1 MRRESPPPT
10 PRVFHI
16 PPRLQE
22 TDILAL
28 ELARCFP
35 ASLTDLLEL
44 VSCFSIFLR
53 KLPTVEHTYSKPQHT
68 IMTMMNRQ
76 SLVNTN
82 ATPNPDEIYLLP
94 SVYSGGDGAK
104 AKETT
109 AKELDQSPSEQ
120 EDSFSSDS
128 PDGIRTPPEREMR
141 RSSGVFPAPTPE
153 NPTPEPKIKRT
164 SSTKKQYPGRT
175 SAMEYRMKAIE
186 KLLTEL
192 TPTSIPV
199 SPLPEGEEEKTL
211 PPPPEEGKA
220 LSNPFDPAT
229 QALQSPPPASPPPT
243 SPPPASPVR
252 HVSPIPNASPIRKD
266 SPVRSDT
273 PVGNHKPGREDGHV
287 RNDSVMR
294 SDTPPR
300 NDAPVRSDTPIRGD
314 TPVSDK
320 KAVREETH
328 IRNDSVMRNDSPTG
342 NGTPTRN
349 ETPTHNDKAA
359 RKDSSG
365 RHAAPIIQQSV
376 TIPKRQGSV
385 STPPVSHK
393 SHIEFD
399 ELCSLFEECQMAIT
413 SDKKQACKV
422 IDVSLIPESEK
433 SHGALKIR
441 CVHLDYDGQFI
452 GPVHMQFKIKKYS
465 GARRVT
471 TLPVH
476 PYCMNVDP
484 AGVRET
490 LVVRGKKFMEVA
502 AGRHMHCRGTAIS
515 PREQVDAQVMVDFQQ
530 AISRHPHWA
539 PAIIG
544 VGADIDDEENDV
556 WELCREKRMP
566 DAFLQPR
573 EMSGGG
579 GYMGGLSED
588 ELMLLPYRVYGFV
601 LRARKWA
608 AFDIDDLHEVRTR
621 PGGEGFK
628 QLVLPSG
635 HRSKLEPLLRHHFRQ
650 RQYAKAEQH
659 SPHYGSNK
667 LPGLTILL
675 HGVPGVGKT
684 LTAECVASHFS
695 KPFFPLSCS
704 TILTGSPDDVTARIE
719 EIFSLAAA
727 WDAVLLLEDA
737 EPLVLLHHH
746 HHSNNDSTTT
756 TAFLRAL
763 DNYSG
768 LLFLHTT
775 TSTTT
780 SPSLNPALRT
790 RLRLSL
796 SYPPLNERATLD
808 VWDVGIWQT
817 KQQYPSTRIK
827 ADEILSYAA
836 ERYRDVHSSRWTGR
850 MIHNAFQNAVALAED
865 EALYSGGSVSMREH
879 KERRSRAGSSALSTA
894 TLRRRHFEI
903 VAEGWDEFERGAA
916 AGGGGAGGSSS
927 RGSSS
932 SSHQRERERERDLPL
947 PPPPP
952 PPQTQQTLT
961 RQQSVTL
968 RAVEKQR
975 SASVSVERRRL
986 VRANTIAGGQ
996 AVRPPSGLPPL
1007 PKMPR
1012 GSEAPLPPLPPQLVE
1027 QHQRRMTQMHVSHS
1041 RRASESTR
1049 SGGGS
1054 SRYAQPASGRQA
1066 KHKRWSSSV
1075 GEEDEWSETRDSGAE
1090 EWSSAEVERNLID
1103 NFTAIAYR

>member
-1 MRRESPPPT
+1 
-10 PRVFHI
+10 
-16 PPRLQE
+16 
-22 TDILAL
+22 
-28 ELARCFP
+28 
-35 ASLTDLLEL
+35 
-44 VSCFSIFLR
+44 
-53 KLPTVEHTYSKPQHT
+53 
-68 IMTMMNRQ
+68 
-76 SLVNTN
+76 
-82 ATPNPDEIYLLP
+82 
-94 SVYSGGDGAK
+94 
-104 AKETT
+104 
-109 AKELDQSPSEQ
+109 
-120 EDSFSSDS
+120 
-128 PDGIRTPPEREMR
+128 
-141 RSSGVFPAPTPE
+141 
-153 NPTPEPKIKRT
+153 
-164 SSTKKQYPGRT
+164 
-175 SAMEYRMKAIE
+175 MEYRMKAIE

-192 TPTSIPV
+192 TTTSMPG
-199 SPLPEGEEEKTL
+199 SLPEAEEEKTL
-211 PPPPEEGKA
+211 PPPPEGEKA

-229 QALQSPPPASPPPT
+229 QAGQSPPPASPPP
-243 SPPPASPVR
+243 ASPAR
-252 HVSPIPNASPIRKD
+252 RVSLVPNASPIRKD
-266 SPVRSDT
+266 SPVRNDT
-273 PVGNHKPGREDGHV
+273 PVGNHKSGREDGHI

-294 SDTPPR
+294 SDTPIR
-300 NDAPVRSDTPIRGD
+300 NDTPVRNDTAIRND

-320 KAVREETH
+320 KPVREEPH

-342 NGTPTRN
+342 NDTHTRNDTPRN
-349 ETPTHNDKAA
+349 ETPTRNDMPA
-359 RKDSSG
+359 RKDTSA
-365 RHAAPIIQQSV
+365 RHNAPIIQQSV

-413 SDKKQACKV
+413 SDRKQASKV
-422 IDVSLIPESEK
+422 VDVSLLPENGT

-452 GPVHMQFKIKKYS
+452 GPVHTQFKIKKYS

-502 AGRHMHCRGTAIS
+502 AGKHMHCRGTAIS

-544 VGADIDDEENDV
+544 VGADIDDEDNDV

-579 GYMGGLSED
+579 GGYMGGAGSLSED

-601 LRARKWA
+601 LRTRKWA

-650 RQYAKAEQH
+650 RQCMKAEQN
-659 SPHYGSNK
+659 SPPPPPGTMNHQYLGSSSSK
-667 LPGLTILL
+667 QPGLTILL

-704 TILTGSPDDVTARIE
+704 TILAGSPEDVTARIE
-719 EIFSLAAA
+719 EVFSLAAA

-737 EPLVLLHHH
+737 EPIVLHPSTLA
-746 HHSNNDSTTT
+746 TTT
-756 TAFLRAL
+756 FLHAL
-763 DNYSG
+763 DNYPG

-775 TSTTT
+775 
-780 SPSLNPALRT
+780 SPSHLNPTINPSLHT

-817 KQQYPSTRIK
+817 KQLYPSTRIK

-836 ERYRDVHSSRWTGR
+836 ERYRDPYASRWTGR

-865 EALYSGGSVSMREH
+865 EALYSASGSIREH
-879 KERRSRAGSSALSTA
+879 KERRSRAGGSSALSTA

-903 VAEGWDEFERGAA
+903 VAGAWDEFERSAA
-916 AGGGGAGGSSS
+916 TASGGGVQAGS
-927 RGSSS
+927 RSS
-932 SSHQRERERERDLPL
+932 SSHQRDRERERDLPL

-952 PPQTQQTLT
+952 PQQQQTTVT

-968 RAVEKQR
+968 RAVEKQQR
-975 SASVSVERRRL
+975 SASVSVEQRRRL

-996 AVRPPSGLPPL
+996 VRPPSRAAYPSGGGKPPL
-1007 PKMPR
+1007 PKMPSR
-1012 GSEAPLPPLPPQLVE
+1012 GSEAPLPPLPPPQLVE
-1027 QHQRRMTQMHVSHS
+1027 GHRRRMSSQMHVSHSHS
-1041 RRASESTR
+1041 RRASESSRATGTTVSTR
-1049 SGGGS
+1049 SGGGGAG
-1054 SRYAQPASGRQA
+1054 SRYALSSGRQA

-1075 GEEDEWSETRDSGAE
+1075 GEEGEEEGGWSETRGDSGAE

>member
-1 MRRESPPPT
+1 
-10 PRVFHI
+10 
-16 PPRLQE
+16 
-22 TDILAL
+22 
-28 ELARCFP
+28 
-35 ASLTDLLEL
+35 
-44 VSCFSIFLR
+44 
-53 KLPTVEHTYSKPQHT
+53 
-68 IMTMMNRQ
+68 
-76 SLVNTN
+76 
-82 ATPNPDEIYLLP
+82 
-94 SVYSGGDGAK
+94 
-104 AKETT
+104 
-109 AKELDQSPSEQ
+109 
-120 EDSFSSDS
+120 
-128 PDGIRTPPEREMR
+128 
-141 RSSGVFPAPTPE
+141 
-153 NPTPEPKIKRT
+153 
-164 SSTKKQYPGRT
+164 
-175 SAMEYRMKAIE
+175 MEYRMKAIE

-192 TPTSIPV
+192 TTTSMPG
-199 SPLPEGEEEKTL
+199 SLPEAEEEKIL
-211 PPPPEEGKA
+211 PPPPEEVKA

-229 QALQSPPPASPPPT
+229 QAGQSHPPT
-243 SPPPASPVR
+243 SPPPASPPPASPPR
-252 HVSPIPNASPIRKD
+252 HVSPVPNASPIRKD
-266 SPVRSDT
+266 SPVRNDT
-273 PVGNHKPGREDGHV
+273 PVGNHKPGREDGHI

-294 SDTPPR
+294 SDTPIR
-300 NDAPVRSDTPIRGD
+300 NDTPVRNDTPIRND

-320 KAVREETH
+320 RPVREEPH
-328 IRNDSVMRNDSPTG
+328 IRNDSVMRNDTPTG
-342 NGTPTRN
+342 NDAHTRNDTPPRN
-349 ETPTHNDKAA
+349 ETPTRNDMPA
-359 RKDSSG
+359 RKDTSA
-365 RHAAPIIQQSV
+365 RHNAPIIQQSV

-413 SDKKQACKV
+413 SDRKQASKV
-422 IDVSLIPESEK
+422 VDVSLLPENGT
-433 SHGALKIR
+433 SHGALRIR

-452 GPVHMQFKIKKYS
+452 GPVHTEFKIKKYS

-502 AGRHMHCRGTAIS
+502 AGKHMHCRGTAIS
-515 PREQVDAQVMVDFQQ
+515 PREQVDAQVMIDFQQ

-544 VGADIDDEENDV
+544 VGADIDDEDNDV

-579 GYMGGLSED
+579 YRGGVGSLSED
-588 ELMLLPYRVYGFV
+588 ELMLLPYRVYGFI
-601 LRARKWA
+601 LRTRKWA

-650 RQYAKAEQH
+650 RQCKAES
-659 SPHYGSNK
+659 SPGTHHYYGSSK
-667 LPGLTILL
+667 QPGLTILL

-695 KPFFPLSCS
+695 KPFFPLFCS
-704 TILTGSPDDVTARIE
+704 TILAGSPEDVTARIE
-719 EIFSLAAA
+719 EIFSLAAT

-737 EPLVLLHHH
+737 EPLVLHPST
-746 HHSNNDSTTT
+746 HST
-756 TAFLRAL
+756 TAFLHAL
-763 DNYSG
+763 DNYPG

-775 TSTTT
+775 SPSPST
-780 SPSLNPALRT
+780 PSLNPALHT

-827 ADEILSYAA
+827 ADEILGFAA
-836 ERYRDVHSSRWTGR
+836 ERYRDPYASRWTGR
-850 MIHNAFQNAVALAED
+850 QIHNAFQNAVALAED
-865 EALYSGGSVSMREH
+865 EALYSASGSIREH

-903 VAEGWDEFERGAA
+903 VAGAWDEFERS
-916 AGGGGAGGSSS
+916 AGGGSGGGAVQPAGS
-927 RGSSS
+927 RSS
-932 SSHQRERERERDLPL
+932 SSHQRERDL

-952 PPQTQQTLT
+952 PQQQQTTVT

-968 RAVEKQR
+968 RAVEKQQR
-975 SASVSVERRRL
+975 SASVSVEQRRRL

-996 AVRPPSGLPPL
+996 RPPSRAAYPSGGLPPL
-1007 PKMPR
+1007 PKMPSR
-1012 GSEAPLPPLPPQLVE
+1012 GSEAPLPPLPLPLPQLAE
-1027 QHQRRMTQMHVSHS
+1027 GHQHQRRMSSQMHMSHSHS
-1041 RRASESTR
+1041 RRASESSRATGTTVSTR
-1049 SGGGS
+1049 SGGGGGGGGGS
-1054 SRYAQPASGRQA
+1054 SRYVMSSGRQA

-1075 GEEDEWSETRDSGAE
+1075 GEEGGEEGWSETRGDSGAE

>member
-1 MRRESPPPT
+1 
-10 PRVFHI
+10 
-16 PPRLQE
+16 
-22 TDILAL
+22 
-28 ELARCFP
+28 
-35 ASLTDLLEL
+35 
-44 VSCFSIFLR
+44 
-53 KLPTVEHTYSKPQHT
+53 
-68 IMTMMNRQ
+68 
-76 SLVNTN
+76 
-82 ATPNPDEIYLLP
+82 
-94 SVYSGGDGAK
+94 
-104 AKETT
+104 
-109 AKELDQSPSEQ
+109 
-120 EDSFSSDS
+120 
-128 PDGIRTPPEREMR
+128 
-141 RSSGVFPAPTPE
+141 
-153 NPTPEPKIKRT
+153 
-164 SSTKKQYPGRT
+164 
-175 SAMEYRMKAIE
+175 
-186 KLLTEL
+186 
-192 TPTSIPV
+192 
-199 SPLPEGEEEKTL
+199 
-211 PPPPEEGKA
+211 
-220 LSNPFDPAT
+220 
-229 QALQSPPPASPPPT
+229 
-243 SPPPASPVR
+243 
-252 HVSPIPNASPIRKD
+252 
-266 SPVRSDT
+266 
-273 PVGNHKPGREDGHV
+273 
-287 RNDSVMR
+287 MR
-294 SDTPPR
+294 SDTPTR
-300 NDAPVRSDTPIRGD
+300 NNTLVRSDTPIRND

-320 KAVREETH
+320 KPAREESH
-328 IRNDSVMRNDSPTG
+328 IRNDSVIQNGTPTSNDTHTRND
-342 NGTPTRN
+342 TPTRN
-349 ETPTHNDKAA
+349 ETRT

-376 TIPKRQGSV
+376 TVPKRQGSV

-413 SDKKQACKV
+413 SDRKQACKV
-422 IDVSLIPESEK
+422 VDVSLVPENEK
-433 SHGALKIR
+433 SHGGLKIR

-452 GPVHMQFKIKKYS
+452 GPVHTQFKIKKYS

-502 AGRHMHCRGTAIS
+502 AGKHMHCQGTSIN

-573 EMSGGG
+573 EMSGG
-579 GYMGGLSED
+579 YMGGLSED

-601 LRARKWA
+601 LRSRKWA

-650 RQYAKAEQH
+650 RQCKAEQH

-704 TILTGSPDDVTARIE
+704 TLLTGSPEDVTARIE

-746 HHSNNDSTTT
+746 SNNDSPTT

-775 TSTTT
+775 TSPS
-780 SPSLNPALRT
+780 SPSPASLNPAIRS

-836 ERYRDVHSSRWTGR
+836 ERYRNSSRWTGR
-850 MIHNAFQNAVALAED
+850 QIHNAFQNAVALAED
-865 EALYSGGSVSMREH
+865 EALYSGSVSMREH
-879 KERRSRAGSSALSTA
+879 KERRSRAGSSSLSTA

-903 VAEGWDEFERGAA
+903 VAEGWDEFERSAAA
-916 AGGGGAGGSSS
+916 AGGGVQAGASGSTRSSS
-927 RGSSS
+927 T
-932 SSHQRERERERDLPL
+932 SHQREREREL

-952 PPQTQQTLT
+952 PQQTVT
-961 RQQSVTL
+961 RQQSVSL
-968 RAVEKQR
+968 RQVEKQR
-975 SASVSVERRRL
+975 SVVERRL

-996 AVRPPSGLPPL
+996 AAPRPPSSGLPPL

-1012 GSEAPLPPLPPQLVE
+1012 GGSEAPLPPLPPQLAE
-1027 QHQRRMTQMHVSHS
+1027 QHQRRMSQMHVSHSHS

-1049 SGGGS
+1049 SGGGGGGGS
-1054 SRYAQPASGRQA
+1054 SRYAPQPQPASGRQA